1 MKEKVFQ
8 EQYKKLN
15 PEQKEAVDTVEGP
28 VMVVAGPGTGKT
40 QVLTLRVAN
49 ILLKS
54 QVNPGN
60 ILALT
65 FTENG
70 AGEIR
75 RRLADIIGAP
85 AYQVNISTFHS
96 FANKLIEEHP
106 EEFGDIL
113 GRRSANEVEQ
123 IELLEDTISNSRLKL
138 LRPFGEPFFYLPA
151 VRQAIAHLKKEGI
164 TPSNLADILKK
175 QEKEFEAIDDLYYDS
190 GRYKGKMKGKY
201 ADFKKQLD
209 KNTEVA
215 VIYKSYQEQL
225 AGKKIYD
232 FDDMILELLKSLEN
246 NSDFLLRLQEKY
258 QYFLVDEHQDT
269 NNVQNKILELLS
281 NFFDV
286 PNLFVVGDERQAIFR
301 FQGASLAN
309 FLYFKQLYPQA
320 KLITLQKNYRSTQPI
335 LDAAQSFIQNNQH
348 KLSLVL
354 ANVKDDLISV
364 YADHPPSPPD
374 PWKPVPSVSPS
385 LLENPK
391 SDGSPSATGSEGGW
405 SASTKEKIQ
414 VYAFQKPEAEYY
426 FLASQI
432 KQLISQGVAPA
443 EIALIYRDNKDA
455 RPVAEML
462 EKQQVP
468 FRIESQRN
476 VLDDPQIKNLILLLK
491 FLNDPASE
499 EKLFEVLHA
508 DFLNIPTLDVY
519 KLFSQRRRGTVFAS
533 AVETKTLF
541 TGVSRD
547 IFSNFLRWQK
557 LSKNTNLPEFF
568 ETVVRESG
576 FLAYLL
582 SQPDSAMRLNRLDGL
597 FSEIKNLVQN
607 KKNFSL
613 VDLINYFDTL
623 EKHGVS
629 IKEKTLPGQSG
640 AVRLMTAHGAKG
652 LEFDHVFI
660 TNLFDGHW
668 GNRRIPQLIKLP
680 ALFDFNSLSE
690 KIDDER
696 RLFYVAVTRA
706 RKMAYLS
713 YAITGYDKRELLPS
727 QFVGEIKDELKE
739 AGPAGEYEKQLEK
752 DSAVIYQPRNVTKF
766 SVLDK
771 EYLNALFFKRG
782 LSATA
787 VNSYLSCPWKYFY
800 SSLLKIPKA
809 KNKHQMYGTAVH
821 AGLKDFFDYLKREE
835 AVSKEILLARF
846 EEALKKEPL
855 TEKDLAESVAK
866 GRDSLGAY
874 FDYYQNTWRTETINE
889 FRVHN
894 VFFKLSEGDVKLTGS
909 LDKIELMDFDHPP
922 SPPDPWKPVPSVSPS
937 LLKSPKSDGSPSA
950 TGSEGGW
957 SPSNSYLVNVVDYK
971 TGRSKTR
978 NELEG
983 KTQSSTGDYKR
994 QLVFYKLLLDE
1005 HPTAKL
1011 KMVSGEIDF
1020 VEPDQKGSFQKEKF
1034 LISDNEVKE
1043 LKETITDISDQILN
1057 LKFQDKTCGDRECEF
1072 CALKEKIA
1080 HVSRTKSP

>member
-1 MKEKVFQ
+1 MILSKNLKNGSNQILKIWKMISKNFA

-15 PEQKEAVDTVEGP
+15 AEQKEAVDTVEGP

-70 AGEIR
+70 AGEMR
-75 RRLADIIGAP
+75 RRLADIIGTP

-151 VRQAIAHLKKEGI
+151 VRQAIAHLKNEGI

-201 ADFKKQLD
+201 ADFKKHLD

-246 NSDFLLRLQEKY
+246 NPDFLLRLQEKY

-269 NNVQNKILELLS
+269 NNAQNKVLELLS
-281 NFFDV
+281 NFFEV

-309 FLYFKQLYPQA
+309 FLYFKKLYPQA
-320 KLITLQKNYRSTQPI
+320 QLILLQKNYRSTQPI
-335 LDAAQSFIQNNQH
+335 LDAAQSFIQNNTQ
-348 KLSLVL
+348 KLSAVL
-354 ANVKDDLISV
+354 AGVSDTLISF
-364 YADHPPSPPD
+364 ANNMPLGTKPGD
-374 PWKPVPSVSPS
+374 PVPSVPP
-385 LLENPK
+385 LR
-391 SDGSPSATGSEGGW
+391 GSPSAIGSKEQLL
-405 SASTKEKIQ
+405 ASDKIK
-414 VYAFQKPEAEYY
+414 VYEFKHPEAEYY
-426 FLASQI
+426 FLAAKI
-432 KQLISQGVAPA
+432 KQLISKGVPPA
-443 EIALIYRDNKDA
+443 EIAVIYRDNKDA

-476 VLDDPQIKNLILLLK
+476 VLEDSQIKNLILLLK

-613 VDLINYFDTL
+613 ADLINYFDTL
-623 EKHGVS
+623 EKHGVA
-629 IKEKTLPGQSG
+629 IKEKVLAGQSG
-640 AVRLMTAHGAKG
+640 AGRLMTAHGAKS
-652 LEFDHVFI
+652 
-660 TNLFDGHW
+660 
-668 GNRRIPQLIKLP
+668 LP
-680 ALFDFNSLSE
+680 
-690 KIDDER
+690 
-696 RLFYVAVTRA
+696 
-706 RKMAYLS
+706 
-713 YAITGYDKRELLPS
+713 
-727 QFVGEIKDELKE
+727 
-739 AGPAGEYEKQLEK
+739 
-752 DSAVIYQPRNVTKF
+752 
-766 SVLDK
+766 
-771 EYLNALFFKRG
+771 
-782 LSATA
+782 
-787 VNSYLSCPWKYFY
+787 
-800 SSLLKIPKA
+800 
-809 KNKHQMYGTAVH
+809 
-821 AGLKDFFDYLKREE
+821 
-835 AVSKEILLARF
+835 
-846 EEALKKEPL
+846 
-855 TEKDLAESVAK
+855 
-866 GRDSLGAY
+866 
-874 FDYYQNTWRTETINE
+874 
-889 FRVHN
+889 
-894 VFFKLSEGDVKLTGS
+894 
-909 LDKIELMDFDHPP
+909 
-922 SPPDPWKPVPSVSPS
+922 
-937 LLKSPKSDGSPSA
+937 
-950 TGSEGGW
+950 
-957 SPSNSYLVNVVDYK
+957 
-971 TGRSKTR
+971 
-978 NELEG
+978 
-983 KTQSSTGDYKR
+983 
-994 QLVFYKLLLDE
+994 
-1005 HPTAKL
+1005 
-1011 KMVSGEIDF
+1011 
-1020 VEPDQKGSFQKEKF
+1020 
-1034 LISDNEVKE
+1034 
-1043 LKETITDISDQILN
+1043 
-1057 LKFQDKTCGDRECEF
+1057 
-1072 CALKEKIA
+1072 
-1080 HVSRTKSP
+1080 